1 MTTESVSLEEAV
13 RSAVEQG
20 HAELTRL
27 DAITDD
33 LAGAFGPEQPAGPS
47 PSRLISRLEG
57 FLRWFPGD
65 LRRHLDRERESLGT
79 FNIAFFGRT
88 GVGKSTLLSVFGR
101 LDGEY
106 VSPGASDWTT
116 EVRPIE
122 WRDCRLFDTPGINGW
137 GRTQSRDSLEAEAR
151 KAVEIADIVLL
162 CFDNQAQQEMEF
174 AKIAAWI
181 RDHGKPAVAVLN
193 VRNAR
198 WRHPAIVPEA
208 QRRNPSEA
216 VRQHA
221 DNIRTQLAQIGLPDT
236 PVVAIHSQR
245 ALFARAGTPFHGP
258 ETLRKAFDRQREEFG
273 EDYLERWSNFPAL
286 ERLIVTSIAEG
297 SADLRLS
304 ALREDLRS
312 RCRRGIGELDGLAA
326 EMEREATALEKEAE
340 SLFDLV
346 GYPEDAE
353 RAEWLHD
360 AALSADLVEVSER
373 ARGVPY
379 TSPPKGSLDRFVR
392 HLAASHLAGCRR
404 QAKARADDLI
414 RTAFDE
420 HKAIDE
426 SAFAE
431 AVFDQETI
439 AAAAEA
445 VRSGRR
451 EFLERERRIAADQ
464 RAADTGSAVSHAV
477 RILGD
482 EGGGVTGEII
492 RGTGIA
498 LGASTLAA
506 VFFWNPAG
514 WVFGAVAAGI
524 GIAGQVQQYFGK
536 KVSREAT
543 ERARKAKAEAIADC
557 HRAVEQTFA
566 DYEDALVRDS
576 RKAAWTAVAPA
587 LGESLR
593 TAIELRAARGRLV
606 GLIDSL
612 RAYADAIRPAPA
624 AADVLRRAQRRMGD
638 SPADVTRA
646 LLGEDWLGS
655 GAGHR
660 PARIDPAVHDAY
672 ARRRQ
677 EDGDRLARALAAAW
691 SAPPAAGI
699 HAWRDEL
706 EEAARHDP
714 ALFDVVKTFW
724 RVDGAR
730 PVLAVLGDYN
740 SGKSSLI
747 RRIVVD
753 DGRQPSTTFDIRAS
767 PATATASRYPLA
779 RVDLV
784 DTPGLQSGHDGH
796 DTAALEAVA
805 EAALVF
811 VVVHINL
818 LVGDTALLEE
828 LSRGSASAAAKGA
841 RMVFLVNRC
850 DELGVDPLT
859 APESFLHLQ
868 DRKREELRTA
878 FAARGV
884 DVGPDQV
891 HCLSGDPF
899 GLVGGD
905 PAAQAGDFDENRLW
919 DGVAALTGALAG
931 LSGARLS
938 AASSSAAFDAAV
950 TGLERHRHALLQ
962 VRADGTTSLDR
973 TESLIVTL
981 RAAVSDAE
989 FLGDSLRED
998 ARRMVDRH
1006 AAAAKSAVAEIDR
1019 KDAAKMADLVDSWW
1033 KAPQVAVDLEGFLAD
1048 AARRLDEWHSDH
1060 IGAIGREMRAAAF
1073 SVTPEFAAEFE
1084 AHGRAWHESVTEG
1097 AGTVAGTA
1105 ATMAAALASRDA
1117 VYAIGKFLGHNFKP
1131 WGAVKGAGNVARG
1144 AAVLGAV
1151 AAVVDAASM
1160 ATDVKKAGDHRRQQ
1174 ESALA
1179 VIDESAAGLV
1189 DRILHGEQGDGPV
1202 GELERRAATIGEL
1215 LGEQHTL
1222 ASSIRERVEAAR
1234 ARAEV
1239 TGALIAAAEKIVTS
1253 GGNE

>member
-1 MTTESVSLEEAV
+1 LTTESVSLEEAV

-33 LAGAFGPEQPAGPS
+33 LTGVFGPEQPAGPS

-464 RAADTGSAVSHAV
+464 RAVDTGSAVSHAV

-587 LGESLR
+587 AGESLR
-593 TAIELRAARGRLV
+593 AAIELRAARGRLV

-655 GAGHR
+655 GADHR

-818 LVGDTALLEE
+818 LVGNTALLEE

-859 APESFLHLQ
+859 
-868 DRKREELRTA
+868 
-878 FAARGV
+878 
-884 DVGPDQV
+884 
-891 HCLSGDPF
+891 
-899 GLVGGD
+899 
-905 PAAQAGDFDENRLW
+905 
-919 DGVAALTGALAG
+919 GALAG
-931 LSGARLS
+931 LSGERLS